1 MANKDITI
9 NDFDLFCDTMKSTAK
24 IVDAAKFQVSQNG
37 LEIYGAH
44 GRIAR
49 CEIATNAIASKDQ
62 IEFSIENLS
71 MFNKILATVKEVHD
85 NDYSSLKF
93 TYDGSN
99 LKFASKK
106 FKTKLTTQVADT
118 ISMWISKKIE
128 AVMTPLFEFTM
139 TPELIKRLNSH
150 SFMFSNPKDV
160 RVYIEKQDTMEKNAI
175 FATLGNRNVD
185 IGNEITLK
193 CGVINAGQIPED
205 KNIIIDFERLNLFN
219 CTQLD
224 TIPVSFT
231 DYNCLLSKQHL
242 EGKNGTFFNLT
253 ICSSIL
259 KN

>member
-1 MANKDITI
+1 MANKEIVV
-9 NDFDLFCDTMKSTAK
+9 NDFDLFCDTMKSTVK
-24 IVDAAKFQVSQNG
+24 LVDSAKFQVSQNG

-49 CEIATNAIASKDQ
+49 CEITTNAISSVDP

-71 MFNKILATVKEVHD
+71 MFNKILSTVKEVHD
-85 NDYSSLKF
+85 NDYSTLKF
-93 TYDGSN
+93 LYDGSN
-99 LKFASKK
+99 LKFSSKK

-118 ISMWISKKIE
+118 ISMWLSKKIE
-128 AVMTPLFEFTM
+128 VVMTPVFEFTM
-139 TPELIKRLNSH
+139 TPDLIKRLNSH

-160 RVYIEKQDTMEKNAI
+160 RVYIETQESMEKNSV

-193 CGVINAGQIPED
+193 CGVVNAGKIPDE

-253 ICSSIL
+253 VCSSIL

>member
-1 MANKDITI
+1 
-9 NDFDLFCDTMKSTAK
+9 
-24 IVDAAKFQVSQNG
+24 
-37 LEIYGAH
+37 
-44 GRIAR
+44 
-49 CEIATNAIASKDQ
+49 
-62 IEFSIENLS
+62 

-85 NDYSSLKF
+85 SDYSSLKF
-93 TYDGSN
+93 IYDGSN

-160 RVYIEKQDTMEKNAI
+160 RVYIEKQDAMEKNAV

-193 CGVINAGQIPED
+193 CGVINAGQIPEG

-219 CTQLD
+219 CTSLD
-224 TIPVSFT
+224 TIPVLFT
-231 DYNCLLSKQHL
+231 DYNCLLSK
-242 EGKNGTFFNLT
+242 
-253 ICSSIL
+253 
-259 KN
+259 